1 MLESPVDADVPNDP
15 ARPTGAA
22 AQPPPL
28 AGASRRYYGYE
39 ATAVLGVSLGMSAI
53 YALLEYI
60 RAEVTVKGG
69 ISATTATVVSGAAT
83 SHHLLDLI
91 DDLADVVHGIFPAA
105 LALVLLM
112 RDPAGRGL
120 AIGFDRLRLGREAL
134 QGVGFLALIGIPGLG
149 LVWAAHSLGIAA
161 SLDVVSFP
169 NVWYRVP
176 YLLLS
181 ALQNG
186 ALEEI
191 VMIGYLLTRLRQL
204 GWSDHR
210 AVVTS
215 AVIRGGYHLY
225 QGLGGF
231 FGNLVMGLIFGWW
244 FQRTRRVVPLVVA
257 HFVIDAVSFI
267 GYVYLHDKVSWI

>member
-1 MLESPVDADVPNDP
+1 MVETAPAASDSAAD
-15 ARPTGAA
+15 RPG
-22 AQPPPL
+22 PP
-28 AGASRRYYGYE
+28 ASRRYYGYE
-39 ATAVLGVSLGMSAI
+39 AIGVLGVSLGMSGI
-53 YALLEYI
+53 YALLDYI
-60 RAEVTVKGG
+60 RAEITVRGG
-69 ISATTATVVSGAAT
+69 ISATTATVVSGAAS

-91 DDLADVVHGIFPAA
+91 DDLADVLHGLFPAF

-112 RDPAGRGL
+112 RDPGGRGFS
-120 AIGFDRLRLGREAL
+120 IGFDRLRLGREAL
-134 QGVGFLALIGIPGLG
+134 QGVGFLALIGLPGLG
-149 LVWAAHSLGIAA
+149 LVWAAHGLGIAA

-169 NVWYRVP
+169 DVWYRVP

-210 AVVTS
+210 ALATS
-215 AVIRGGYHLY
+215 AVIRGSYHLY

-244 FQRTRRVVPLVVA
+244 FQRTRRVLPLLFA
-257 HFVIDAVSFI
+257 HFLLDAFSFV
-267 GYVYLHDKVSWI
+267 GYLYLHRYISWI